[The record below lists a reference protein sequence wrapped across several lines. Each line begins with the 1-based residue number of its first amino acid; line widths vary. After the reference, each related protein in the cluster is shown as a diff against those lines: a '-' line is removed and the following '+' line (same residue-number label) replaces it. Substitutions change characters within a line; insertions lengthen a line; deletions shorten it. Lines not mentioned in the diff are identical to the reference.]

1 MTKRLLSWL
10 LVFVMVLG
18 MLPTAAFA
26 AETGDG
32 AEAVETPVVEENLPE
47 STTESQPDTEPDAEP
62 DTEPEETQE
71 DVLTPYSEVTG
82 TPIFSNET
90 DGTWSATNVGIA
102 TLNLSGAMVKSYAW
116 SGDTCNVVLGA
127 DTAKDAALTLQ
138 AKMAGGGQ
146 PLVQHQYN
154 IIIDGVTTGWDNTG
168 TVTLAEGTKT
178 FTVSLVRSVTT
189 TKTFVLTVEEAN
201 AAPTL
206 AEGVNAEVD
215 AYVGVGRTYRV
226 HLPKLFTDADGD
238 KLTYTVKVGDAEPV
252 STDNN
257 YAYTPAAQGVY
268 TLVFTASDGKATV
281 TYTVKLHANP
291 DTSIFAT
298 GTDGTWDSGAVYV
311 KNLYVS
317 GADVESY
324 TWDGDTC
331 NVVLAAG
338 TAQNAPIA
346 FWVSRDGKSNL
357 HLAQHFYSIVID
369 GVTTDIHNTGLVYL
383 ENGQKTVVITLSSA
397 SSATKTIVFTIA
409 PSNHAPTLAEGV
421 NAAVDS
427 YIGVG
432 RYFYVDLSKI
442 FTDAD
447 GDELTYTVK
456 VGDAEP
462 VSTEKKYT
470 YVPAEQG
477 AHTLVFT
484 ASDGEATATH
494 TITLH
499 VNPETNIF
507 TAETDGTWASGA
519 VFVQNLY
526 LSGAEVESYTW
537 DGDTCNVVLAAGTAA
552 NAPITFFTWL
562 SGNGMYL
569 AQHLYSIVID
579 GVTTDR
585 SDSGTVYLSEGQRTV
600 QISLSRGT
608 VVTKTIVLTVSTG
621 NQAPSLVEG
630 VNATA
635 EASVNVGSA
644 YNVDL
649 SKIFTDA
656 DGDALSYTVQVNED
670 AAVSAGESYSFTP
683 DEGGRYTLVFTA
695 SDGKTTATY
704 TVTLTAKLAANV
716 TLTINDAGNL
726 VVISEAVAVT
736 DTDDDGILTYHDAL
750 VIVHEKYKKDYVAD
764 EGGMGRF
771 VTVLWG
777 KNTGGNNLF
786 YINDDPIKLSVGT
799 DTIAEGDYL
808 YACTLQDST
817 NSFSDYYSY
826 FTDRYVAVETG
837 KDFTLTLKGFAGMS
851 FGGATSVAVS
861 GVSVG
866 TWEDGAFHA
875 MDGKTTDADGKVTLR
890 FNQPG
895 SYVVTATGAV
905 SSTDWLGNPVNA
917 PLMSPVCIVTVT
929 GEAVEPEPEVTPYL
943 SKLVFTASFKD
954 QYVLNLSPAFNP
966 TTGKY
971 TLYIPEYL
979 SNFYIWATLNEGQ
992 TGEITA
998 CYTTTGGSEKCV
1010 AVTSGKTSGTALSQC
1025 VGYNSLEGNTVTIKV
1040 GEEVAYTIQVE
1051 RAPSLKSLK
1060 LTLADGT
1067 PVELDPAYYYTTTEY
1082 TAFLSKDDVVTVA
1095 AVARLSDAT
1104 VTINGGTETTLTPA
1118 WNDHTFDLLI
1128 QVTSADGVVGTYTVH
1143 LYENALSVSVN
1154 TPPTRTEYAMGD
1166 TFDPAGM
1173 TLLASYADGTT
1184 KVLTPDMF
1192 TCEPAG
1198 SLSASVKEITAS
1210 FGGVTAQQPIT
1221 VTAPFT
1227 GSGTAEDPFQLKTQ
1241 EDMETLSA
1249 CVKGGMAF
1257 SGEYFKMM
1265 NPIELVGTWEG
1276 IGDSTN
1282 PFSGDFD
1289 GGGFQLSIPEGGK
1302 AVFSRT
1308 RGAVIHDLKVY
1319 GPRIDDCALV
1329 SNYVVDKVEPYY
1341 AKFYRVT
1348 LVSGTKTLKSGFIG
1362 GYASGQDQVWIEDC
1376 LVEKGVVIGYD
1387 KSQSRIG
1394 SFGGDFNGT
1403 ITGCVS
1409 YADVYGVDFVGGI
1422 CGDKGQTMATFDIL
1436 GCKFYGNVI
1445 ASGNYV
1451 GGICGHGYGGTSWG
1465 IDSAPNTPMVTIKNC
1480 ECSGSVT
1487 GANYVGGILGAET
1500 GMAQCWAN
1508 GIGYLQDNRF
1518 TGTLN
1523 GSGQYVAGIAG
1534 YIRSLNRYTN
1544 ISNNY
1549 YTGAAK
1555 GIGGVEFVDTNCTT
1569 HETESGAVYFSTEF
1583 DTNGCP
1589 SVKYCSWKTQH
1600 NRTDDPLGADA
1611 NKLCYT
1617 DAVTEPVPTGLTVS
1631 GTFKTEYVLGEEL
1644 DLTGIVLTVSFNK
1657 GEDKVLELSD
1667 VIVGGYDKDKIGDQ
1681 KVTISYESLVAE
1693 IDVTVKNP
1701 TKEITVTLSILGDSK
1716 HGSSGTVHTLMD
1728 KNLTTWLGATAY
1740 TIDADSTLWDL
1751 LKMVLDELG
1760 YSYTNP
1766 SGNYISSI
1774 NGLSEFDNGAN
1785 SGWMYTLNGTHPL
1798 LGVSE
1803 MKLKN
1808 GDVIVMHYTDDY
1820 TKEEGSWTDDD
1831 DDAAKAVDALIDKIG
1846 TVTLTDDCKAKI
1858 DAARSVYKA
1867 LSAADKKKVTKLP
1880 TLEAAEKRYNELKAA
1895 DDQKKADQVIDLIDK
1910 IDKEITLDSEKAIQ
1924 AARNAYDKLTADQKK
1939 LVTNYKKLTDAEK
1952 GLAKLKASEEDEKA
1966 AEKVSDAIDNLGD
1979 ITLDSEKKIEDARK
1993 EYEKLTDVQKKLVD
2007 NLDALE
2013 KAEQKLAELK
2023 RAQRILD
2030 AYKATGDYLEA
2041 LGTPGVG
2048 SVGGEWMAIGLL
2060 RSDRSVAEAYYEA
2073 VVNYVKENAD
2083 ENERLH
2089 RAKSTDNSR
2098 IILALTAMG
2107 KDVTDVGGHNLL
2119 LGLND
2124 LEFVQKQGING
2135 PIWAL
2140 IALDSGNYPVPA
2152 GSVTRQALLELILNA
2167 QLEDGGWALSGDEA
2181 DSDMT
2186 GMALQALAPYYQT
2199 NEKVKAAADKAVETL
2214 SDMQNEDG
2222 GFSTFGGNTKVAT
2235 SESTSQVIVALTAL
2249 GIDPYTDARFVK
2261 NGSSA
2266 MDALLSC
2273 FVDGGGFRHLAD
2285 AGLDGMATEQG
2296 YYALT
2301 AYVRLLNG
2309 KTSLYDMTDVVDKGG
2324 DVDAQLTEPADTD
2337 VAETEP
2343 EETVSGEAP
2352 AEGGNF
2358 PWWILILV
2366 LACGV
2371 VVVVLL
2377 PKKKK
2382 Q

>member
-18 MLPTAAFA
+18 MLPMPGYA
-26 AETGDG
+26 AEVD
-32 AEAVETPVVEENLPE
+32 ETTEVEETQAP
-47 STTESQPDTEPDAEP
+47 TESV
-62 DTEPEETQE
+62 PEETRE
-71 DVLTPYSEVTG
+71 DVPVPYSEAVG
-82 TPIFSNET
+82 TPIFNNAT
-90 DGTWSATNVGIA
+90 DGTWSATSVSIA
-102 TLNLSGAMVKSYAW
+102 TLNLSGATVESYTW
-116 SGDTCNVVLGA
+116 SGDTCTVVLGA
-127 DTAKDAALTLQ
+127 DTARDAVITLQ
-138 AKMAGGGQ
+138 ANMAGGGQ
-146 PLVQHQYN
+146 PVIQHQYN
-154 IIIDGVTTGWDNTG
+154 IIIDGVTTGRDNIG

-178 FTVSLVRSVTT
+178 FNVSLVRSDTT
-189 TKTFVLTVEEAN
+189 TKTFVLTVGEGN
-201 AAPTL
+201 TAPAL

-215 AYVGVGRTYRV
+215 RYIGVGRTYRT
-226 HLPKLFTDADGD
+226 LLSDIFTDADGD

-252 STDNN
+252 SAAED
-257 YAYTPAAQGVY
+257 YAYTPAAQGTY
-268 TLVFTASDGKATV
+268 TLVFTASDGKATA

-291 DTSIFAT
+291 ETNIFTA
-298 GTDGTWDSGAVYV
+298 GTDGTWASGAVSV
-311 KNLYVS
+311 QNLYLS
-317 GADVESY
+317 GATVESY

-338 TAQNAPIA
+338 TPANAPIT
-346 FWVSRDGKSNL
+346 FFPWLTGNGMY
-357 HLAQHFYSIVID
+357 LAQHLYTILIDGVATDCYDIGTVYLSEGQKTVQVSLSRGTVVTKTIVLTVNTGNQAPSLAAGVNAEEAAFTNVGKTYYMDLSKIFTDADGDALTYTVKVGDAEPVATTASYKYTPSTAGDHTLVFTASDGKASRTYTLTLTALVPTTIFNSETDGQWETGNIAINTLTISGVTVESCTWDGDTCHVVLSAETAPDAGIFFATDKMSGNLQFLAQHVYSFIVD
-369 GVTTDIHNTGLVYL
+369 GVTTDRENTAMVYL
-383 ENGQKTVVITLSSA
+383 ADGQKTLTVSLVRAGTVTKTFVITVA
-397 SSATKTIVFTIA
+397 SDNEA
-409 PSNHAPTLAEGV
+409 PALAEGV
-421 NAAVDS
+421 NAEAAASVNLGAE
-427 YIGVG
+427 YTL
-432 RYFYVDLSKI
+432 DLSKI

-447 GDELTYTVK
+447 GDELTYTVR
-456 VGDAEP
+456 VDGAEP
-462 VSTEKKYT
+462 VSAETEYSFT
-470 YVPAEQG
+470 ATESG
-477 AHTLVFT
+477 SHTLVFT
-484 ASDGEATATH
+484 ASDGKATATH
-494 TITLH
+494 T
-499 VNPETNIF
+499 
-507 TAETDGTWASGA
+507 
-519 VFVQNLY
+519 
-526 LSGAEVESYTW
+526 
-537 DGDTCNVVLAAGTAA
+537 
-552 NAPITFFTWL
+552 
-562 SGNGMYL
+562 
-569 AQHLYSIVID
+569 
-579 GVTTDR
+579 
-585 SDSGTVYLSEGQRTV
+585 
-600 QISLSRGT
+600 
-608 VVTKTIVLTVSTG
+608 
-621 NQAPSLVEG
+621 
-630 VNATA
+630 
-635 EASVNVGSA
+635 
-644 YNVDL
+644 
-649 SKIFTDA
+649 
-656 DGDALSYTVQVNED
+656 
-670 AAVSAGESYSFTP
+670 
-683 DEGGRYTLVFTA
+683 
-695 SDGKTTATY
+695 
-704 TVTLTAKLAANV
+704 VTLTVELKADVLL
-716 TLTINDAGNL
+716 TLNDAGKL
-726 VVISEAVAVT
+726 VLANEVVHVV
-736 DTDDDGILTYHDAL
+736 DTDEDGILTYHDAL
-750 VIVHEKYKKDYVAD
+750 AVVHETYKKDYVAD
-764 EGGMGRF
+764 EGSMGRF

-777 KNTGGNNLF
+777 KDTGGNNLF
-786 YINDDPIKLSVGT
+786 YINHSPVKMSVGT

-808 YACTLQDST
+808 YACTLQDPSGYT
-817 NSFSDYYSY
+817 DYYSY
-826 FTDRYVAVETG
+826 FTDHFVTVETG
-837 KDFTLTLKGFAGMS
+837 EEFTLTLMGFAGMS
-851 FGGATSVAVS
+851 YGSVTANALP
-861 GVSVG
+861 GLSVG

-875 MDGKTTDADGKVTLR
+875 MDGKITDAEGKVTLS
-890 FNQPG
+890 FKKPG
-895 SYVVTATGAV
+895 TYVVTANGTV
-905 SSTDWLGNPVNA
+905 SSTSWMGNPVEA
-917 PLMSPVCIVTVT
+917 PLMAPVCVVTVT
-929 GEAVEPEPEVTPYL
+929 GEDLDPEVTPYL
-943 SKLVFTASFKD
+943 SGLMFTASSKD
-954 QYVLNLSPAFNP
+954 QYRLTLSPAFNP

-979 SNFYIWATLNEGQ
+979 SNMYVWATLNEGQ

-998 CYTTTGGSEKCV
+998 CYTTTSGSEKSV
-1010 AVTSGKTSGTALSQC
+1010 AVTSGKASGTSLSQC
-1025 VGYNSLEGNTVTIKV
+1025 LAYNSLVGNTVTIKV
-1040 GEEVAYTIQVE
+1040 GDEVAYTIQVE

-1060 LTLADGT
+1060 LTLADGSA
-1067 PVELDPAYYYTTTEY
+1067 VVLDPAYYYTTTEY

-1104 VTINGGTETTLTPA
+1104 VTINGGTETTITPA
-1118 WNDHTFDLLI
+1118 WDDHAFDLLI

-1154 TPPTRTEYAMGD
+1154 TPPAKTEYAMGD

-1198 SLSASVKEITAS
+1198 ALAASVKEITAS

-1249 CVKGGMAF
+1249 CVKNGMAF
-1257 SGEYFKMM
+1257 SGEYFRMM

-1276 IGDSTN
+1276 IGDSNN

-1289 GGGFQLSIPEGGK
+1289 GGGFRLSIPEGGK

-1319 GPRIDDCALV
+1319 GPRIDDCGLV
-1329 SNYVVDKVEPYY
+1329 SNYVVDKAAPYY

-1436 GCKFYGNVI
+1436 GCKFYGNVV

-1451 GGICGHGYGGTSWG
+1451 GGICGHGYGGTGWG
-1465 IDSAPNTPMVTIKNC
+1465 IESAPNTPMVTIRNC

-1589 SVKYCSWKTQH
+1589 SVKYCGWKTQH

-1657 GEDKVLELSD
+1657 GEDKVLDLTD
-1667 VIVGGYDKDKIGDQ
+1667 VIVSGYDKDKIGDQ
-1681 KVTISYESLVAE
+1681 KVTISYGTLVAE

-1701 TKEITVTLSILGDSK
+1701 TKEITVTLTILGDSK
-1716 HGSSGTVHTLMD
+1716 HGTTGTVHTLTD
-1728 KNLTTWLGATAY
+1728 KNLTTWLSATSY
-1740 TIDADSTLWDL
+1740 TIKADSTLWDL

-1760 YSYTNP
+1760 YSYSNP
-1766 SGNYISSI
+1766 TGNYISSI
-1774 NGLSEFDNGAN
+1774 NGLSEFDNGEN

-1831 DDAAKAVDALIDKIG
+1831 DAAAKAVDDLIEKIG

-1858 DAARSVYKA
+1858 DAARNAYKA
-1867 LSAADKKKVTKLP
+1867 LSAADRKKVTKLP
-1880 TLEAAEKRYNELKAA
+1880 TLEAAEKKYKELKDA
-1895 DDQKKADQVIDLIDK
+1895 DDFAKAQPVIDLISRIDSK
-1910 IDKEITLDSEKAIQ
+1910 ITLDSEAGIAAARNAYNKLTADQKAYVTNYRKLTDAEAALAKLKATAKDEEAARKVSDAIDDLGEITLDSEKAI
-1924 AARNAYDKLTADQKK
+1924 K
-1939 LVTNYKKLTDAEK
+1939 
-1952 GLAKLKASEEDEKA
+1952 
-1966 AEKVSDAIDNLGD
+1966 
-1979 ITLDSEKKIEDARK
+1979 DARDA
-1993 EYEKLTDVQKKLVD
+1993 YEKLTDLQKKLVE
-2007 NLDALE
+2007 NLKVLE
-2013 KAEQKLAELK
+2013 EAEAKLEELK
-2023 RAQRILD
+2023 AIQKILD
-2030 AYKATGDYLEA
+2030 VYKATGDYLEE
-2041 LGTPGVG
+2041 LGTPSVG
-2048 SVGGEWMAIGLL
+2048 SVGGEWMALGLL
-2060 RSDRSVAEAYYEA
+2060 RSGRTVEEAYYES
-2073 VVNYVKENAD
+2073 VVAYVNENAD
-2083 ENERLH
+2083 ENQRLH
-2089 RAKSTDNSR
+2089 KAKSTDNSR

-2107 KDVTDVGGHNLL
+2107 KDVTNVDGHNLL

-2124 LEFVQKQGING
+2124 LDFIRKQGING

-2140 IALDSGNYPVPA
+2140 IALDSGNYPVPE
-2152 GSVTRQALLELILNA
+2152 GNVTRKALVDLILEA
-2167 QLEDGGWALSGDEA
+2167 QLEDGGWALSGEDA

-2186 GMALQALAPYYQT
+2186 GMALQALAPYYET
-2199 NEKVKAAADKAVETL
+2199 DKDVEEAVDKAIVTL
-2214 SDMQNEDG
+2214 SEMQNQDG
-2222 GFSTFGGNTKVAT
+2222 SYSTYGGNTKVAT
-2235 SESTSQVIVALTAL
+2235 SESIAQVIVALTAL
-2249 GIDPYTDARFVK
+2249 DIDPRTDERFMK
-2261 NGSSA
+2261 NGVSV
-2266 MDALLSC
+2266 MDALLAY
-2273 FVDGGGFRHLAD
+2273 FVDGGGFRHLLD
-2285 AGLDGMATEQG
+2285 KDLDGMATEQG

-2301 AYVRLLNG
+2301 AYVRMLEE
-2309 KTSLYDMTDVVDKGG
+2309 KTRLYDMTDTVNRGGDTVAAPENPGDVAGDASDATSADPDVETDKGG
-2324 DVDAQLTEPADTD
+2324 LSPWVIVVPVGV
-2337 VAETEP
+2337 VA
-2343 EETVSGEAP
+2343 A
-2352 AEGGNF
+2352 AA
-2358 PWWILILV
+2358 LV
-2366 LACGV
+2366 L
-2371 VVVVLL
+2371 LL
-2377 PKKKK
+2377 KKKSHK
-2382 Q
+2382 